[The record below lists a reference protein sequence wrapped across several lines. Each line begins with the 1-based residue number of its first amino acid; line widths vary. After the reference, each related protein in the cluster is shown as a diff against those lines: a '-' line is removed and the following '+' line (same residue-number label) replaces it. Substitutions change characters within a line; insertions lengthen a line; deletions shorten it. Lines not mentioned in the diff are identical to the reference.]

1 MPAYQNSKRKMAKEI
16 IISDDEKLEH
26 LVEEIKSILTESVF
40 SARMTLLEAK
50 HLVGETIAKNLLYKK
65 SGKGSGKIIQEIAK
79 GLSRSEKDIY
89 LCVSFYE
96 KYPKIELVV
105 QTLKG
110 KKNDITWAATRR
122 LLEGDKKEKKH
133 ICEWETI
140 ERCKICNLLKK

>member
-1 MPAYQNSKRKMAKEI
+1 MAKNI
-16 IISDDEKLEH
+16 IISDEEKLEH

-50 HLVGETIAKNLLYKK
+50 HLVGETISKNSLYKK
-65 SGKGSGKIIQEIAK
+65 SGKGSGKIIKELAK
-79 GLSRSEKDIY
+79 RMGRSERDIY
-89 LCVSFYE
+89 LCIHFYE
-96 KYPKIELVV
+96 KYPKIERLV

-122 LLEGDKKEKKH
+122 LLEGNKEIKDH

-140 ERCKICNLLKK
+140 ERCKICKKIKKENDN